1 MALHN
6 QHKAIGNLGNG
17 ADGLKG
23 SVAVGGAP
31 GSGRGMTI
39 TPVTGLGAYM
49 PKDLTGIV
57 VRYAEQVQSDRRAAA
72 RERAAE
78 RLSQWY

>member
-17 ADGLKG
+17 ADGVKG
-23 SVAVGGAP
+23 SVAVGGGP

-57 VRYAEQVQSDRRAAA
+57 VRYAEQAKEDRRAAA

-78 RLSQWY
+78 RLAQWY

>member
-6 QHKAIGNLGNG
+6 QHKAIGNLGKG

-23 SVAVGGAP
+23 SVAVGGGP

-49 PKDLTGIV
+49 PKDLDGIV
-57 VRYAEQVQSDRRAAA
+57 VRYIEQAKEDRKAAA